1 VEEWSKLDGGDSRSF
16 GCVVG
21 LDGHVCLWVCG
32 AFSGDSNLYRLLIV
46 MVNIG
51 MEEYQKMIRIRNTYT
66 IDHNIS
72 AARVQSN

>member
-1 VEEWSKLDGGDSRSF
+1 MEEWSKLDGGDSGSF

-51 MEEYQKMIRIRNTYT
+51 MEEYQKMI
-66 IDHNIS
+66 
-72 AARVQSN
+72 